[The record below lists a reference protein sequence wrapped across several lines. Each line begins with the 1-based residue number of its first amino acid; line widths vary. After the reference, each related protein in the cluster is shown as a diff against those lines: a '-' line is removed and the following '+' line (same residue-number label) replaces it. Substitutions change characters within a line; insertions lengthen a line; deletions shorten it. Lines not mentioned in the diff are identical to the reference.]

1 MILISCNHCG
11 RSHRSDYCIKTGKIP
26 DINCLEDD
34 IDLSD
39 FNNDYPEEYEQ
50 FKSRKVK

>member
-1 MILISCNHCG
+1 MILIRCNHCG

-39 FNNDYPEEYEQ
+39 FTNDYPEEYEQ
-50 FKSRKVK
+50 FKSRKIQ